1 LCRSLAFA
9 ASMERRAMATSA
21 LLFAVATFILWGTTN
36 FLIGYGEKSL
46 KIDPQVFTAIMWT
59 SMGALGVG
67 VLAYVLLT
75 GREFPIGFNLS
86 VPVAAGLLLG
96 IGILSFSFAMSH
108 TDMSTGAT
116 AAVATSNAVFAVIL
130 ALIFLKEDIALKYW
144 AGIAT
149 VIAGIVLLRI

>member
-1 LCRSLAFA
+1 
-9 ASMERRAMATSA
+9 MERKAMATSA
-21 LLFAVATFILWGTTN
+21 LLFALATFVLWGTTN

-59 SMGALGVG
+59 SMGVLGVCL
-67 VLAYVLLT
+67 LAYVLLT

-86 VPVAAGLLLG
+86 VPVAAGLFLG

-108 TDMSTGAT
+108 SDMSTGAT
-116 AAVATSNAVFAVIL
+116 AAVATSNAVFTVL
-130 ALIFLKEDIALKYW
+130 LGLIFLKEDLALKDW

-149 VIAGIVLLRI
+149 VIAGIVILRI